1 VKGEVFTEEREGSFW
16 VSFSRPPVNVLDLP
30 MIQEIH
36 TRLSP
41 LASRP
46 DMKVVVIRSGLPGVF
61 SAGVE
66 VRDHAR
72 DRVQEMLAT
81 FHGLIRTLV
90 SLPQASV
97 ASVDGHCLGG
107 GCELAAVCDF
117 VLASPAAIFGQPEI
131 DLGCFPP
138 VAAALLPRILGRA
151 ASEMVL
157 LGGRLSAD
165 EAAQKGL
172 VSRVVSDLQGE
183 TVSLASRLAQK
194 SGAAL
199 ALARK
204 ALRAGE
210 TGTFR
215 EALDRA
221 ETIYTT
227 ELLKT
232 DDVQEG
238 VLAFLEKRPPRW
250 RNH

>member
-1 VKGEVFTEEREGSFW
+1 MKGEVFTEEREGSFW

-238 VLAFLEKRPPRW
+238 VL
-250 RNH
+250 